1 MHGAEKGDRMEEWKR
16 KLRELGDKCFEGEVT
31 VPKTEL
37 WLVLTACFLASGLYG
52 LKKAPMTHGVMIAC
66 NNGSYFGCPGVRKGD
81 GGAGDSQ
88 DCGNGGKN
96 AEEGR
101 KCRKKGRCC
110 GRGRHR

>member
-1 MHGAEKGDRMEEWKR
+1 MEEWKR

-37 WLVLTACFLASGLYG
+37 WLVLTACFLAGALYG
-52 LKKAPMTHGVMIAC
+52 LKK
-66 NNGSYFGCPGVRKGD
+66 GSYFGCPGVRKGD